1 MEQIV
6 LDMYQSASIGAAVL
20 GLGIFLIRRSS
31 VLRRFCIPSAV
42 IGGLLFSV
50 VMLFLYEGGIAE
62 ISFDETFKDVC
73 MRIFFCSIGFMAS
86 LSMLKSGGKMIAIMV
101 ILVIALVFMQNVVG
115 ILSVSLFDLDPK
127 YGLALGSISLCGGHG
142 TAAAYGEVLVEDYGL
157 EGGDVVA
164 IASATFGLALA
175 GILGGPLSRK
185 LVKKNNLTSS
195 YDAVNDKTEK
205 KSAINGNRFL
215 QAVML
220 ILICLGVG
228 TLINEA
234 MDAVGITLPSYL
246 GALISAIVIRNLA
259 DLKGFDVPAEEIELI
274 GWLCLG
280 VFLSMALM
288 AIKLW
293 QLADLAAAMV
303 VTLAIQTIL
312 LCAYVYYVVFRAT
325 GRTYE
330 SAAMC
335 AGTMGFGM
343 GATPN
348 AVANLQALSDE
359 YGPAPKAYFIIPL
372 IGGVFMDL
380 INVTELTF
388 FLNLL

>member
-6 LDMYQSASIGAAVL
+6 LDMYQSAAIGAAVL
-20 GLGIFLIRRSS
+20 GLGIFLIKRSS

-50 VMLFLYEGGIAE
+50 IMLFLYEGDIAE

-259 DLKGFDVPAEEIELI
+259 DLRGFDVPAEEIELI